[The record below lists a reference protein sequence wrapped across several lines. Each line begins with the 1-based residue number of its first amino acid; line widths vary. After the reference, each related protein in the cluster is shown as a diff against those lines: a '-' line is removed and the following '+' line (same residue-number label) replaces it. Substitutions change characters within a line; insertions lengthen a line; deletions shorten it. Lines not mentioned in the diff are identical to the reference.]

1 MTNLFQN
8 NIVPTFPDIT
18 KIDFIKINKK
28 YLKVILLN
36 ISLYLLLLLIGLILW
51 DFYFLSEQI
60 PNLKIYLYLC
70 LIVVFLFLYTVF
82 IIGFSKRKYAVREK
96 DISYKSGILFKKTT
110 TVPYNRVQ
118 HIEIDQGPFSRIFK
132 LAAISVYTAGDSSD
146 DLKISGILK
155 EDAIQIKEFISNKI
169 DG

>member
-8 NIVPTFPDIT
+8 NVVPTFPDIT

-36 ISLYLLLLLIGLILW
+36 IFLYLLLLLIGLILW

>member
-8 NIVPTFPDIT
+8 NVVSTFPDIT

-36 ISLYLLLLLIGLILW
+36 ISLYFLLLLIGLILW
-51 DFYFLSEQI
+51 DIYFLNEQI
-60 PNLKIYLYLC
+60 PNQKIYIYLC
-70 LIVVFLFLYTVF
+70 LILVFLFLYTVF